1 MNHQRREIEML
12 AVTMFAAA
20 PLYLTGAVGMLPL
33 LIFHGVMLGIGVRVL
48 SGRGPE
54 LLPGKVMR
62 LLALGYILFYF
73 FDAVAISRSA
83 IAASTHL
90 VLFIAVYQPIES
102 LQRNNLAQRLLTTT
116 LIFVASLATSTHITI
131 VLFVLAFAF
140 LMFRQLIYVSHM
152 ETVRSLSRP
161 YDMEPSSRSAIF
173 YLLGTVVLGAMLF
186 PFLPRL
192 RNPVVRGFTGPL
204 SNATSGLSEAIDFN
218 ETRTS
223 TPDAALVARVWM
235 NQDAIPFFTP
245 LRLRGAIYDRFEN
258 NRWLQGPSSLNYL
271 TPRDGVFH
279 IARPV
284 GYKKTAIV
292 QQRIVNERLYIPSD
306 TYAISGVQQLIE
318 GPKPGSYT
326 VFGRRGD
333 LVSFEASMARETEP
347 LLSRRVPV
355 TGYPVTPE
363 VAALARQ
370 IVAGRNGVR
379 SQANAVEQ
387 YLLRN
392 YQYYQQPEQ
401 IGRRMTTDDFLLR
414 EKRGHCEYFAAGMVA
429 LMTAVD
435 VPARIAG
442 GFYGGRLNPLT
453 GYFMV
458 RREDAHAWVEVWDGK
473 SWVTFDPTPPS
484 LRPGSMQ
491 GGLLQAYLSAI
502 SDSVHYF
509 WDRYVLTFGVAD
521 QIALAAEMITRGRD
535 AIASMRSSAGSI
547 GNVLLSPRGF
557 AILLALIAALYL
569 GATIARRPSAFD
581 MLARHL
587 RARGIEIGPAMTLQ
601 EGIAQLNAADAVA
614 LAPLIALYEEEQFSS
629 RRDSS
634 RRRLLR
640 SKLQELR

>member
-1 MNHQRREIEML
+1 M
-12 AVTMFAAA
+12 
-20 PLYLTGAVGMLPL
+20 
-33 LIFHGVMLGIGVRVL
+33 
-48 SGRGPE
+48 
-54 LLPGKVMR
+54 
-62 LLALGYILFYF
+62 
-73 FDAVAISRSA
+73 
-83 IAASTHL
+83 
-90 VLFIAVYQPIES
+90 
-102 LQRNNLAQRLLTTT
+102 
-116 LIFVASLATSTHITI
+116 
-131 VLFVLAFAF
+131 
-140 LMFRQLIYVSHM
+140 
-152 ETVRSLSRP
+152 
-161 YDMEPSSRSAIF
+161 
-173 YLLGTVVLGAMLF
+173 
-186 PFLPRL
+186 
-192 RNPVVRGFTGPL
+192 
-204 SNATSGLSEAIDFN
+204 
-218 ETRTS
+218 
-223 TPDAALVARVWM
+223 
-235 NQDAIPFFTP
+235 
-245 LRLRGAIYDRFEN
+245 
-258 NRWLQGPSSLNYL
+258 
-271 TPRDGVFH
+271 
-279 IARPV
+279 
-284 GYKKTAIV
+284 

-333 LVSFEASMARETEP
+333 MVSFEASMARETEP
-347 LLSRRVPV
+347 VRARRVPV

-363 VAALARQ
+363 VLALASQ

-429 LMTAVD
+429 LMTAID

-458 RREDAHAWVEVWDGK
+458 RREDAHAWVEVWDGT

-484 LRPGSMQ
+484 LRPGSTQ
-491 GGLLQAYLSAI
+491 GGLQAYLSAI
-502 SDSVHYF
+502 SDSVNYF

-569 GATIARRPSAFD
+569 GATIARRASAFD

-601 EGIAQLNAADAVA
+601 EGIAHLNAADAVA

-634 RRRLLR
+634 RKRLLR